1 MGLITKSL
9 HIGADLIAVSAILAG
24 IRRNTGLTPNLDK
37 LPNENAQFYAKKYL
51 GIGESVFDYSSAYLG
66 SSEYFKRS

>member
-1 MGLITKSL
+1 M
-9 HIGADLIAVSAILAG
+9 
-24 IRRNTGLTPNLDK
+24 LTLFNVLLKRWFTNSSPNLDK